1 MKRVLFGLAALLA
14 CAGPVLAQGGP
25 TFPTGIGNTRA
36 PLVLQGCMDR
46 RGYAVPCSLS
56 DTVADVLHRGHSAR
70 PENRAQVVSISPND
84 ACNAVPS
91 AALASS
97 VTLAVV
103 QTAPLTL
110 CSFNVAADSTL
121 YAADWW
127 IMIFDAASLPADGA
141 VTPAKCYGI
150 PAGTRGYNAGFSGG
164 AIKFKTGIIIAV
176 STNGCFTKA
185 ASVHA
190 FISGDFR

>member
-1 MKRVLFGLAALLA
+1 VCG
-14 CAGPVLAQGGP
+14 AGPCPGGP

-56 DTVADVLHRGHSAR
+56 DTVADVLHRYHSAR

-84 ACNAVPS
+84 ACTPFRARRWPQTSWSSCRPRRSRS
-91 AALASS
+91 AASTS
-97 VTLAVV
+97 RRT
-103 QTAPLTL
+103 PR
-110 CSFNVAADSTL
+110 SPAA
-121 YAADWW
+121 AWW
-127 IMIFDAASLPADGA
+127 IMIYDAVSAPADGA
-141 VTPAKCYGI
+141 VTPAKCYAMPSGTTATT
-150 PAGTRGYNAGFSGG
+150 PAFGQR
-164 AIKFKTGIIIAV
+164 IKFKTGIVIGV

>member
-97 VTLAVV
+97 VTLAV
-103 QTAPLTL
+103 QTAPL
-110 CSFNVAADSTL
+110 VQMRA
-121 YAADWW
+121 
-127 IMIFDAASLPADGA
+127 
-141 VTPAKCYGI
+141 
-150 PAGTRGYNAGFSGG
+150 
-164 AIKFKTGIIIAV
+164 
-176 STNGCFTKA
+176 
-185 ASVHA
+185 
-190 FISGDFR
+190 